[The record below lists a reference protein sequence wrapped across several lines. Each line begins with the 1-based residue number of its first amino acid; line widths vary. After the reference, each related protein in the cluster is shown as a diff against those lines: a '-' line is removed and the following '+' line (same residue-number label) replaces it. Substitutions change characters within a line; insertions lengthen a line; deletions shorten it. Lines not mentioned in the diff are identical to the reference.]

1 MGDTE
6 CIFSV
11 TARGKT
17 CCAYEITAQPIIN
30 WITVLQQL
38 QAACSLMLSAFRTWP
53 WPFADWCTPI
63 SVEGEGNGV
72 LHWFLQPHKAK
83 AHNPVPVRSPQQV
96 FASACWFRPPHLN
109 VLAQITGFALWS
121 RGDLGLVEFRRHA
134 VNIHLKIVPHEAKTL
149 VIECLTTSCG
159 TGHCLYHRSCTK
171 SSQVLFI
178 C

>member
-1 MGDTE
+1 MGSCTGFYSP
-6 CIFSV
+6 I
-11 TARGKT
+11 RPK
-17 CCAYEITAQPIIN
+17 PIIQCLSDLPSKSLHQP
-30 WITVLQQL
+30 VGLDLQ
-38 QAACSLMLSAFRTWP
+38 
-53 WPFADWCTPI
+53 
-63 SVEGEGNGV
+63 
-72 LHWFLQPHKAK
+72 
-83 AHNPVPVRSPQQV
+83 
-96 FASACWFRPPHLN
+96 HLN